1 MAAKCPLC
9 GAPMENNSCGY
20 CGYKE
25 KVKNNSAVEPVQAE
39 QTFAQPQI
47 IINNQA
53 VVPPGIISG
62 ISKKSK
68 MAALL
73 LCIFVGWL
81 GIHRFYAGKVGTGI
95 LYLFT
100 GGLLGLGWI
109 VDIIVIAA
117 GAFRDEFGLP
127 LKQ

>member
-1 MAAKCPLC
+1 
-9 GAPMENNSCGY
+9 MENNSCGY